1 MKEPLNAINFD
12 WMKCKR
18 SLPRNLLHLSLWKM
32 FAPCSKDEEQI
43 VRAAIGS
50 VLSRGVKDGSWKG
63 GKGIY
68 YLEEKESAT

>member
-1 MKEPLNAINFD
+1 MQKEPTKKFATSEF
-12 WMKCKR
+12 ME
-18 SLPRNLLHLSLWKM
+18 KM